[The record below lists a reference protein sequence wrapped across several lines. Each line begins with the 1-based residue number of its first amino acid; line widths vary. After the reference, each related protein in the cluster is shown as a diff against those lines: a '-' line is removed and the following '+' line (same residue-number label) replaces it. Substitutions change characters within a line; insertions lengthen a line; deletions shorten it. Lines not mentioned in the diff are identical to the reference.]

1 MKEEK
6 DTIRLLLLSWVRTY
20 YFLTRNTGNKDE
32 LEKELY
38 RTEDYL
44 MNQSITQLK
53 IIHQSTDYY
62 TLQYYQ
68 DNGAKIK
75 QFSAEEVEGY
85 L

>member
-20 YFLTRNTGNKDE
+20 YFLIRNTGNKDE
-32 LEKELY
+32 LEKELNKI
-38 RTEDYL
+38 EDYL
-44 MNQSITQLK
+44 KRENITQLK
-53 IIHQSTDYY
+53 IIHQSPDYY

-68 DNGAKIK
+68 DNGARMK
-75 QFSAEEVEGY
+75 QFPAEEVEGY